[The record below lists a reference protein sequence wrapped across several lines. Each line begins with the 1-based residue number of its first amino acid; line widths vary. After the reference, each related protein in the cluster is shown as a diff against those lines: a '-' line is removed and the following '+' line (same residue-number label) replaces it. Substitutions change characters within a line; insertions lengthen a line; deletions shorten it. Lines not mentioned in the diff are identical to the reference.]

1 MISLNNFQFIFCQTE
16 SRFSCAK
23 MLLKV
28 TLLIFL
34 SSEINCYSY
43 YPSRRV
49 QNGDKLDPKVIPKF
63 FVALLREID
72 HVYHKKFEF
81 HCAGTLISPKNVLT
95 AGYCIR

>member
-1 MISLNNFQFIFCQTE
+1 
-16 SRFSCAK
+16 

-28 TLLIFL
+28 ILLIFL

-63 FVALLREID
+63 FVALLRSETIGAPIGPLYYNK
-72 HVYHKKFEF
+72 VEF